1 MAMQEYRRLRW
12 RITATTLA
20 FSLIPLL
27 AMGYVIH
34 RQFSTAYTEKVM
46 TSMASTVANK
56 RRSLDIF
63 LEERVAQL
71 RTLGQTHSYADLAAP
86 GALAS
91 MFGVIQANS
100 RSYIDL
106 GVIDAQGRHAAY
118 VGPYKLTGVNY
129 SAEQWFAEAMLKGQY
144 VSDVF
149 LGFRNFPH
157 FIIAVRCGQG
167 DDAWILRATIDS
179 EVFNSLVQSL
189 RTGRTGDAFLINEA
203 GLLQTPSRFGGTVL
217 QESGL
222 PPVNQFHGERVEETS
237 VRGQR
242 LIAGQSWLTRNRWM
256 LVVTE
261 DPDETMSPLF
271 RTRSIGA
278 LAMGGVALMI
288 ITGTL
293 LTARSMVAK
302 LEASD
307 RERAT
312 LDAGLMQSAKM
323 AALGKL
329 AAGVAHEI
337 NNPLTLIMESAGWI
351 KDLLTEEN
359 PETIANF
366 VEIESAVHKIE
377 DHVERARA
385 VTHRMLGFARRMEP
399 VEEDVDMNHVA
410 EQTLS
415 FLRSEA
421 MHRDIALRRDYAQD
435 LPRISTD
442 TAQVQQVLL
451 NILENA
457 IDAVGRNG
465 TVALASGRTEDGQ
478 GVWLRVSDTGPG
490 IPEAYLPRIFD
501 PFFTTKAP
509 GEGTGLG
516 LSIAYSII
524 RKLGGHLAASN
535 GPQGGAEFT
544 ITLPIE
550 GHGAG
555 QLARSGEEA

>member
-12 RITATTLA
+12 QITATTLA

-34 RQFSTAYTEKVM
+34 GQFSTAYTEKVM

-63 LEERVAQL
+63 LDERVAQL
-71 RTLGQTHSYADLAAP
+71 RTLGQTHSFAELAAP
-86 GALAS
+86 GALAA

-106 GVIDAQGRHAAY
+106 GVIDAQGRHVAY
-118 VGPYKLTGVNY
+118 VGPYKLAGVNY

-144 VSDVF
+144 LSDVF

-167 DDAWILRATIDS
+167 DEAWLLRATIDS

-189 RTGRTGDAFLINEA
+189 RTGRTGDAFLVNEA
-203 GLLQTPSRFGGTVL
+203 SLLQTPTRFGGNVL

-222 PPVNQFHGERVEETS
+222 PAVSLFHGERVEETTL
-237 VRGQR
+237 RGQR
-242 LIAGQSWLTRNRWM
+242 LITGQSWLTRTRWM

-261 DPDETMSPLF
+261 DPDEAMSPLF

-278 LAMGGVALMI
+278 LAMGVVALMI
-288 ITGTL
+288 VTGTV
-293 LTARSMVAK
+293 LTSRSMVAK
-302 LEASD
+302 LEAAD
-307 RERAT
+307 RERAA

-359 PETIANF
+359 PETIENF
-366 VEIESAVHKIE
+366 TEIESAVHKIE

-421 MHRDIALRRDYAQD
+421 MHRDIALRRDYAPD

-465 TVALASGRTEDGQ
+465 TVAVATGRTENGQ
-478 GVWLRVSDTGPG
+478 GVWLCVSDTGPG
-490 IPEAYLPRIFD
+490 IPEAYLSRIFD

-524 RKLGGHLAASN
+524 RKLGGQLVASN
-535 GPQGGAEFT
+535 GPRGGAVFT
-544 ITLPIE
+544 ITLPLE

-555 QLARSGEEA
+555 HAARVAEEA